1 LRRIADFWQEGEYR
15 IAKSQIEEFI
25 TIYPESP
32 YSDTLCA
39 ALADLFLR
47 EQSYEDALHYYSL
60 IQSSE
65 LTDQI
70 FLNKLQCLY
79 EMQWFASLAQECETF
94 LEEKS
99 DLKVTYFLSIALYHQ
114 CLNASNN
121 PELEREL
128 AERAKPHFDIL
139 SESPLSDDLAE
150 GYAHLCHVLKE
161 SPKAAQIYRNLAKKS
176 PESHEDML
184 FQAALIES
192 EYDKLSAIKSFEDIA
207 KLEGKKSQE
216 ALYNQFV
223 LLFELAEYEKVSK
236 MAIDQFPSSKVEA
249 AHLFLGQS
257 LLHLK
262 KYDEAIYELKTYL
275 KMSPASDT
283 LRATLLTLIEAS
295 YQCNDINAMDESI
308 EKLASLNPQDV
319 EIPKAYFTRA
329 QVLKKLERIPEARL
343 QLEQI
348 LSQFPEFGQNSQA
361 IFELLHLDY
370 HEGLWGSCNSRARS
384 LIQGTPNHELAPF
397 AWRYLISSDAELAMS
412 DPHFNGQL
420 TTDLEAITNPDL
432 AGMFSSS
439 ELEQWQFLHAKT
451 NFEMGHFDK
460 AIKTLQN
467 LSSPNGELL
476 LALCYKEGAK
486 DLPLFCEIAEKALLR
501 GANLI
506 EEATIHTALFNAYL
520 TLNSKEKAAEHLY
533 IAFEKKGDI
542 QEQNLF
548 FLAELFY
555 HKAKEGAPT
564 FSEKAVNLLERLKG
578 KDEEH
583 LCFQLA
589 DLYAIRDEKSKTIE
603 LLSALENPS
612 DEALLLLAKCYA
624 ENSELEKA
632 STLFDQILKSSRSLR
647 SLPAATAC
655 LEGARLKE
663 KLPNIDR
670 EEIALQ
676 LKNLIIQK
684 TIVNE
689 PIHLEAA
696 LDYVEWMAPSDL
708 DKKLSLLEK
717 IKTDF
722 ESQDD
727 LLSKD
732 YHLARANFP
741 DKDQIYQEYMQFIDA
756 EIALLKGQN
765 SINLTPDAKE
775 ILVKIVEESTTA
787 PLLERAR
794 MLLADFE

>member
-1 LRRIADFWQEGEYR
+1 MAFAY
-15 IAKSQIEEFI
+15 
-25 TIYPESP
+25 
-32 YSDTLCA
+32 
-39 ALADLFLR
+39 
-47 EQSYEDALHYYSL
+47 EQL
-60 IQSSE
+60 
-65 LTDQI
+65 
-70 FLNKLQCLY
+70 
-79 EMQWFASLAQECETF
+79 
-94 LEEKS
+94 
-99 DLKVTYFLSIALYHQ
+99 
-114 CLNASNN
+114 
-121 PELEREL
+121 
-128 AERAKPHFDIL
+128 DI
-139 SESPLSDDLAE
+139 
-150 GYAHLCHVLKE
+150 
-161 SPKAAQIYRNLAKKS
+161 
-176 PESHEDML
+176 
-184 FQAALIES
+184 
-192 EYDKLSAIKSFEDIA
+192 
-207 KLEGKKSQE
+207 
-216 ALYNQFV
+216 
-223 LLFELAEYEKVSK
+223 
-236 MAIDQFPSSKVEA
+236 
-249 AHLFLGQS
+249 
-257 LLHLK
+257 
-262 KYDEAIYELKTYL
+262 
-275 KMSPASDT
+275 
-283 LRATLLTLIEAS
+283 
-295 YQCNDINAMDESI
+295 
-308 EKLASLNPQDV
+308 
-319 EIPKAYFTRA
+319 
-329 QVLKKLERIPEARL
+329 
-343 QLEQI
+343 
-348 LSQFPEFGQNSQA
+348 
-361 IFELLHLDY
+361 
-370 HEGLWGSCNSRARS
+370 
-384 LIQGTPNHELAPF
+384 
-397 AWRYLISSDAELAMS
+397 
-412 DPHFNGQL
+412 
-420 TTDLEAITNPDL
+420 
-432 AGMFSSS
+432 
-439 ELEQWQFLHAKT
+439 
-451 NFEMGHFDK
+451 
-460 AIKTLQN
+460 
-467 LSSPNGELL
+467 
-476 LALCYKEGAK
+476 
-486 DLPLFCEIAEKALLR
+486 
-501 GANLI
+501 ANLI